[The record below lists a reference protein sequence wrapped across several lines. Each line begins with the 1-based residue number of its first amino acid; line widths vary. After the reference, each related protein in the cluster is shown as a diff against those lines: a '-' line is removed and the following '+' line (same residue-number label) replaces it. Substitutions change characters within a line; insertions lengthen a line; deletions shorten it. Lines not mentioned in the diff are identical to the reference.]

1 MNNDEYRSK
10 RLQVAGIEVVGD
22 DRVSAQG
29 TRVRLSNGMYLGGV
43 MDLSLNGNQG
53 DMWTVDVTVRTHI
66 TNEQVLELFGRIGH
80 GKATQ
85 TAKQTTGDDT
95 EDTEVNQASQ

>member
-10 RLQVAGIEVVGD
+10 RLHVTGIEVVGD

-29 TRVRLSNGMYLGGV
+29 TRVRLSNGMYLGNV
-43 MDLSLNGNQG
+43 QDLSLNANGG

-66 TNEQVLELFGRIGH
+66 TNEQVLELFGKIEH
-80 GKATQ
+80 GKAAT
-85 TAKQTTGDDT
+85 TAKQTSGDDT
-95 EDTEVNQASQ
+95 EGK

>member
-1 MNNDEYRSK
+1 MDMNNDEYRSK

-29 TRVRLSNGMYLGGV
+29 TRVRLSNGMYLGDV
-43 MDLSLNGNQG
+43 QDLSLDGNSG
-53 DMWTVDVTVRTHI
+53 DMWTVNVTVRTTI
-66 TNEQVLELFGRIGH
+66 TSQQVLELFGKIGH
-80 GKATQ
+80 ETTQ

-95 EDTEVNQASQ
+95 EGTETT